1 MEKRILVIS
10 EIGAGPP
17 FLGNRARLR
26 SLLVEMRRL
35 GWQID
40 FAGVRMA
47 DEERTGTLPFID
59 RWVWSFGPNFQQ
71 SLWSRYSRAI
81 LRRLAK
87 VGIRPDS
94 DAEDGVELNA
104 ELDHW
109 FRPHW
114 HLEARR
120 LQKRE
125 KYQQVLVSYVFH
137 SAFLMAFPPECLKL
151 IDTHDVFTD
160 RKERLASQGIT
171 NFWFST
177 RREVEKIGL
186 RRADV
191 ILAIQAKEAE
201 FFRGMLGAD
210 REVHTVG
217 HFVDPVEVPRRAGAE
232 LQVGYIA
239 SDNPININAIEWF
252 LSEVWPGV
260 IEQVPA
266 ATLLIGGRI
275 CQSLAEAPSVK
286 LLGELADLAEAH
298 EQFAFSIN
306 PMTGGTGLKI
316 KTVES
321 MSYGRAV
328 VGTPSAAEGLEAFEG
343 RGLMTVTDVSHFID
357 TVIRWLREPEIP
369 IQLGKECVAA
379 MTEFNAISRHELALA
394 LRSISPVNDA

>member
-1 MEKRILVIS
+1 MEKRILIIS

-26 SLLVEMRRL
+26 SLLVEVRRL
-35 GWQID
+35 GWIID
-40 FAGVRMA
+40 FAGVQMS
-47 DEERTGTLPFID
+47 DEERAGTLPLID
-59 RWVWSFGPNFQQ
+59 RWVWSFGPDFQQ
-71 SLWSRYSRAI
+71 TLWSRYSRAV

-87 VGIRPDS
+87 VGIS
-94 DAEDGVELNA
+94 LGSQAEDAVELNA

-114 HLEARR
+114 HLEVRR

-137 SAFLMAFPPECLKL
+137 SAFLMGFPTECLKL
-151 IDTHDVFTD
+151 IDTHDVFSD
-160 RKERLASQGIT
+160 RKERLESQGIT

-177 RREVEKIGL
+177 RSELEKIGL

-210 REVHTVG
+210 RVVHTVG
-217 HFVDPVEVPRRAGAE
+217 HFVEPVEVPRRVGAE
-232 LQVGYIA
+232 LCVGYIA
-239 SDNPININAIEWF
+239 SDNPININAIERF
-252 LSEVWPGV
+252 LSEVWPRV

-266 ATLLIGGRI
+266 AKLLIGGRI
-275 CQSLAEAPSVK
+275 CQSLAQAPSVK

-298 EQFAFSIN
+298 EQFAFTIN

-321 MSYGRAV
+321 MSYGRSV
-328 VGTPSAAEGLEAFEG
+328 VGTSAAAEGLEAFEG
-343 RGLMTVTDVSHFID
+343 RGLMTVPDVSHFIA

-369 IQLGKECVAA
+369 VQLGRECVAA
-379 MTEFNAISRHELALA
+379 MTEFNAISRQELAQA
-394 LRSISPVNDA
+394 LRSKSPVNDA